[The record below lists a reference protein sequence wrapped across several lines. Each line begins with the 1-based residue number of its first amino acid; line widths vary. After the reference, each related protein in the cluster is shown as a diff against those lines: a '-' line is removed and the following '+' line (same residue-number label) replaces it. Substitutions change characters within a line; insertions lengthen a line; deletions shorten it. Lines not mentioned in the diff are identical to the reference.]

1 MPKQDPER
9 VLGVL
14 EGCLR
19 SVSDEIVRDGTQIKF
34 SGLGPSPRAV
44 NRRDTTV
51 IHVDAQDGVT
61 ILHADV
67 RFQASAFLGASSQ
80 DAVVQAKLERIFE
93 EMRSHLGVDSWLSA
107 GAEKTAPVPE
117 TAQASEPEG
126 ETAAIAEPVMEP
138 IAEPVAA
145 PITETVGAETETP
158 ENLAGES
165 PAEIVVPEG
174 IRAVPEAVPVE
185 LTEVTDSP
193 AAVAESA
200 VADAQSPEESR
211 ADVLNSEP
219 ATLAEPDSSASVA
232 ERDSAPVSTSEPA
245 SEPEAGGEIEPAPA
259 VHEAAVTERVE
270 ATELEAVSAPV
281 ETKDSP
287 EETASSSSD
296 GSPPKEAEN
305 AALPVEGAAAEPEL
319 VGRAPEPD
327 AALAA
332 ASVAARAASNG
343 PSAAANEPSAASVDS
358 LVKSDSKKIEAPE
371 IAPPQ
376 KREVLVPAA
385 KAVSARPADSGVER
399 RIDGPA
405 GERPKT
411 STPVGPSGWKPSGLL
426 AEDGAF
432 EQEQEKTSRH
442 LRWSAWAAAVIV
454 LVLAPAAWLYLP
466 SHIPRGTSTAD
477 GTAAA
482 GAAPAAA
489 PETPAPTEVPQAV
502 ANIPGEDSDPAVVI
516 QDWESATNATDAST
530 QAAFYAD
537 PVERYFLRHNV
548 SRDQVKADKQA
559 SIDKRK
565 DGWSVKMEQVKVTR
579 SGNRPARIR
588 LIKHFKVREN
598 GRLASEWFVP
608 SVLEMTRTNGKWQIT
623 SERDL
628 GWGTSLDDLEY

>member
-1 MPKQDPER
+1 MRFQTTKRMPKQDPER

-19 SVSDEIVRDGTQIKF
+19 SVSNEIVREGTQIRF

-93 EMRSHLGVDSWLSA
+93 EMRGQLGVDSWL
-107 GAEKTAPVPE
+107 GAVEEKTASVPE
-117 TAQASEPEG
+117 AAQAPEREE

-138 IAEPVAA
+138 VAA
-145 PITETVGAETETP
+145 PIAETVGAEAETP
-158 ENLAGES
+158 ENLAAGS
-165 PAEIVVPEG
+165 PAEVAMLVG
-174 IRAVPEAVPVE
+174 ISEAPEAVAVE
-185 LTEVTDSP
+185 LPEIPASP
-193 AAVAESA
+193 AAVAES
-200 VADAQSPEESR
+200 VAAGAQSPEEPR

-219 ATLAEPDSSASVA
+219 ATLAEPDS
-232 ERDSAPVSTSEPA
+232 APTTSEPV
-245 SEPEAGGEIEPAPA
+245 SEPDATVGEIEPAPE
-259 VHEAAVTERVE
+259 VHEAVVTKPVE
-270 ATELEAVSAPV
+270 ATELETGSAPV

-287 EETASSSSD
+287 KETASGSSD
-296 GSPPKEAEN
+296 GSPSKEAEN
-305 AALPVEGAAAEPEL
+305 AALPVEGAAAEPKL

-327 AALAA
+327 TTLAA
-332 ASVAARAASNG
+332 STVAARAAANG
-343 PSAAANEPSAASVDS
+343 ASADS
-358 LVKSDSKKIEAPE
+358 LVKSDRKKIEVQK

-376 KREVLVPAA
+376 KREMPAPAA
-385 KAVSARPADSGVER
+385 KVVSARPGDGGVER
-399 RIDGPA
+399 RIEAPSGPSQ
-405 GERPKT
+405 KT
-411 STPVGPSGWKPSGLL
+411 STPVEPSGWKPSGLL

-432 EQEQEKTSRH
+432 EQEQEKKSRR

-466 SHIPRGTSTAD
+466 SHIPGQTPMAD
-477 GTAAA
+477 GPAPA

-489 PETPAPTEVPQAV
+489 PEAPAPTEVPQAV
-502 ANIPGEDSDPAVVI
+502 AKIPGEDSDPAVVI
-516 QDWESATNATDAST
+516 QDWESATNATDAAT

-565 DGWSVKMEQVKVTR
+565 GGWSVKMEQVKVTR
-579 SGNRPARIR
+579 SGNKPARIR
-588 LIKHFKVREN
+588 LIKHFKVEEN